1 MSFPGGGESVEFAEA
16 FADTGQVHLA
26 RELYDLALERVRATG
41 ATHLPL
47 VRSYAV
53 FLISQRLFEQ
63 AEVLLMR
70 EGEGL
75 TEGYAALLVDLYR
88 GWNKLDR
95 LPQEL
100 AKFQLP
106 DGVHHEA
113 VYLGQKGRGPDGK

>member
-1 MSFPGGGESVEFAEA
+1 MSFPSGGECVEFAEA
-16 FADTGQVHLA
+16 FAGTDQVHLA

-47 VRSYAV
+47 VRSQAA
-53 FLISQRLFEQ
+53 FLINQRLFEQ
-63 AEVLLMR
+63 AEGLLMR

-75 TEGYAALLVDLYR
+75 TEGYPALLVDLYR

-100 AKFQLP
+100 AKFHLP
-106 DGVHHEA
+106 DGVQSEA
-113 VYLGQKGRGPDGK
+113 VYLANEGRTPAGK